1 MWMQVRQ
8 GVQPQHVGRQGLKN
22 IQRNDLRSCWT
33 WDTGS
38 QKEICAVIKLHFVGT
53 REDGWPERQWL
64 FGAMIKHD
72 RIMRHGGLLGF
83 KVLNRRL
90 INSVSVNSERF
101 RRCRGIKNDTRRPLL
116 RVMNI
121 KITK

>member
-1 MWMQVRQ
+1 MWVQVRQ

-22 IQRNDLRSCWT
+22 TQKDDLGRCWT

-38 QKEICAVIKLHFVGT
+38 WKEICAVIKLYFVGT
-53 REDGWPERQWL
+53 REDGWPERQRL
-64 FGAMIKHD
+64 FWAMIKHN

-83 KVLNRRL
+83 KVLNRGL
-90 INSVSVNSERF
+90 INSFSVNSERL
-101 RRCRGIKNDTRRPLL
+101 RRCQGIKNDTRRPLL